1 MMNTMY
7 EDNITSRVDPGRVNH
22 GQKLNQVWIPLKSHY
37 DEDYGKDDNGKD
49 DNGKDDNGKDGN
61 GKDGNGKDGDVKVTW
76 APPAPLWTM

>member
-7 EDNITSRVDPGRVNH
+7 EDKITSRVDPGRVNH

-49 DNGKDDNGKDGN
+49 DNGKDGN
-61 GKDGNGKDGDVKVTW
+61 GKGDDGKDGDVKVTW